1 MKVKENKKKKEKK
14 ISYEKGIEIVRAI
27 EKKLEELEKRKSS
40 IVNHNEYSL

>member
-1 MKVKENKKKKEKK
+1 MKVKANKEKK

-40 IVNHNEYSL
+40 ILNHNEYSL